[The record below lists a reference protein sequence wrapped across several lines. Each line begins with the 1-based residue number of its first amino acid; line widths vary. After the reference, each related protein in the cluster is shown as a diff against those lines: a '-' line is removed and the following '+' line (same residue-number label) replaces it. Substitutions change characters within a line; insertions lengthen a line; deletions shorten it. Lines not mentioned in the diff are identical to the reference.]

1 MADQNADLWPIP
13 KFHFTVDFE
22 GDTMSCQEVTG
33 LKLSTEHI
41 EYRFGD
47 DPTFTKQKIPGLKKY
62 ENITLKKG
70 VFTDDF
76 RIYEWYNEVQT
87 DPSQR
92 KKITISLLGDS
103 ADEVIMTWE
112 IENAFPVSISAPDL
126 NAEGNELAVETIEL
140 AHEGISLQQAP
151 K

>member
-22 GDTMSCQEVTG
+22 GDLMSCQEVTG
-33 LKLSTEHI
+33 LKLSTEQI

-47 DPTFTKQKIPGLKKY
+47 DQTFTKKKIPGLKKY
-62 ENITLKKG
+62 ENITIKKG

-76 RIYEWYNEVQT
+76 RIYEWYNEVQA
-87 DPSQR
+87 DPAQR
-92 KKITISLLGDS
+92 RKVTVSLLGDS
-103 ADEVIMTWE
+103 PDEVIMTWE
-112 IENAFPVSISAPDL
+112 IENAFPISVSAPDL
-126 NAEGNELAVETIEL
+126 NAEGNELAVETLEL

-151 K
+151 R

>member
-22 GDTMSCQEVTG
+22 GDLMSCQEVTG
-33 LKLSTEHI
+33 LKLSTEQI

-47 DPTFTKQKIPGLKKY
+47 DPTFIKKKLPGLKKF

-76 RIYEWYNEVQT
+76 RIYEWYNEVQV
-87 DPSQR
+87 DPAQR
-92 KKITISLLGDS
+92 KKVTISLLGDS
-103 ADEVIMTWE
+103 PDEVIMTWE
-112 IENAFPVSISAPDL
+112 IENAFPISVSAPDL
-126 NAEGNELAVETIEL
+126 NAEGNEIAVETIEL
-140 AHEGISLQQAP
+140 AHEGINLQQAP
-151 K
+151 R